1 MDGASVSKIPWNIN
15 SQPCNLALHLIARVQ
30 YPCKRGVFVVD
41 IEGRI
46 ARIDAER
53 HNQGLSI
60 QQLADMCQLSASTVS
75 RTLAG
80 KTEPTDYT
88 IHAMEESLG
97 IADSPMDSLPEE
109 QTIERYMK
117 LQDSRIARLRAF
129 YNRELAEKD
138 RWIRF
143 LCVLC
148 LFLIVLSLAL
158 CFMME
163 SPL

>member
-1 MDGASVSKIPWNIN
+1 M
-15 SQPCNLALHLIARVQ
+15 
-30 YPCKRGVFVVD
+30 D

-46 ARIDAER
+46 ARVDTER

-60 QQLADMCQLSASTVS
+60 QQLADMCQLSASTVG

-97 IADSPMDSLPEE
+97 IADEPMDSLPEE
-109 QTIERYMK
+109 QAIERYMK

-148 LFLIVLSLAL
+148 LFLIVLSLAMCL
-158 CFMME
+158 MME

>member
-1 MDGASVSKIPWNIN
+1 MQK
-15 SQPCNLALHLIARVQ
+15 
-30 YPCKRGVFVVD
+30 GVFVVD
-41 IEGRI
+41 IDGRI
-46 ARIDAER
+46 ERIDAER
-53 HNQGLSI
+53 HSQGLSI

-88 IHAMEESLG
+88 IHAMEQSLG
-97 IADSPMDSLPEE
+97 IADEPMDSLPEE
-109 QTIERYMK
+109 QKIERYMK

-148 LFLIVLSLAL
+148 LFLIVLSLSL
-158 CFMME
+158 CLMME

>member
-1 MDGASVSKIPWNIN
+1 M
-15 SQPCNLALHLIARVQ
+15 
-30 YPCKRGVFVVD
+30 D

-148 LFLIVLSLAL
+148 LFLIVLCLAL
-158 CFMME
+158 CLMME

>member
-1 MDGASVSKIPWNIN
+1 MDIGGI
-15 SQPCNLALHLIARVQ
+15 
-30 YPCKRGVFVVD
+30 
-41 IEGRI
+41 IE
-46 ARIDAER
+46 RIDTER
-53 HNQGLSI
+53 RKQGLSI

-80 KTEPTDYT
+80 KTAPT
-88 IHAMEESLG
+88 EEALG
-97 IADSPMDSLPEE
+97 IADFQPGGQQVGTLPDE
-109 QTIERYMK
+109 QAIERYMN
-117 LQDSRIARLRAF
+117 LQDSRVARLRAF

-148 LFLIVLSLAL
+148 LFLLVLSLAL
-158 CFMME
+158 CLMME

>member
-1 MDGASVSKIPWNIN
+1 M
-15 SQPCNLALHLIARVQ
+15 
-30 YPCKRGVFVVD
+30 D

-75 RTLAG
+75 RTLSG

-88 IHAMEESLG
+88 IHAMEQSLG
-97 IADSPMDSLPEE
+97 IADEPMDSLPEE
-109 QTIERYMK
+109 QKIERYMK
-117 LQDSRIARLRAF
+117 LQDSRIARPRAF

-148 LFLIVLSLAL
+148 LFLVVISLAL
-158 CFMME
+158 CLMME

>member
-1 MDGASVSKIPWNIN
+1 MDI
-15 SQPCNLALHLIARVQ
+15 
-30 YPCKRGVFVVD
+30 D
-41 IEGRI
+41 GRI
-46 ARIDAER
+46 ERIDAER
-53 HNQGLSI
+53 HSQGLSI

-97 IADSPMDSLPEE
+97 IADAPMDSLPEE

-148 LFLIVLSLAL
+148 LFLIVLSLSL
-158 CFMME
+158 CLMIE

>member
-1 MDGASVSKIPWNIN
+1 MN
-15 SQPCNLALHLIARVQ
+15 
-30 YPCKRGVFVVD
+30 
-41 IEGRI
+41 ERI
-46 ARIDAER
+46 KAIIQER
-53 HNQGLSI
+53 NKQGLSI
-60 QQLADMCQLSASTVS
+60 QQLADMCQISASTVS

-97 IADSPMDSLPEE
+97 IADVPMDSLPED

-148 LFLIVLSLAL
+148 LFLVVVSLAL
-158 CFMME
+158 CLMVE

>member
-1 MDGASVSKIPWNIN
+1 MDI
-15 SQPCNLALHLIARVQ
+15 
-30 YPCKRGVFVVD
+30 D
-41 IEGRI
+41 GRI
-46 ARIDAER
+46 ERIDAER

-129 YNRELAEKD
+129 YNRELAEKG

-148 LFLIVLSLAL
+148 LFLIVLSLSL
-158 CFMME
+158 CLMME

>member
-1 MDGASVSKIPWNIN
+1 MDIV
-15 SQPCNLALHLIARVQ
+15 
-30 YPCKRGVFVVD
+30 
-41 IEGRI
+41 GRI
-46 ARIDAER
+46 ERIDAER
-53 HNQGLSI
+53 HSQGLSI
-60 QQLADMCQLSASTVS
+60 QQLSDMCQLSASTVS

-80 KTEPTDYT
+80 KTEPKDYT
-88 IHAMEESLG
+88 IHAMEQSLG
-97 IADSPMDSLPEE
+97 IADEPMDSLPEE

-117 LQDSRIARLRAF
+117 LQDSRIARLWAF

-148 LFLIVLSLAL
+148 LFLIVLSLSL
-158 CFMME
+158 CLMME

>member
-1 MDGASVSKIPWNIN
+1 MQK
-15 SQPCNLALHLIARVQ
+15 
-30 YPCKRGVFVVD
+30 GVFFVD
-41 IEGRI
+41 IDGIIE
-46 ARIDAER
+46 RIDAER

-75 RTLAG
+75 RTLSG

-88 IHAMEESLG
+88 IHAMEQSLG
-97 IADSPMDSLPEE
+97 IADEPMGSLPEE

-148 LFLIVLSLAL
+148 LFLIVLSLSL
-158 CFMME
+158 CLMME

>member
-1 MDGASVSKIPWNIN
+1 M
-15 SQPCNLALHLIARVQ
+15 
-30 YPCKRGVFVVD
+30 D

-60 QQLADMCQLSASTVS
+60 QQLADMCQISASTVS

-97 IADSPMDSLPEE
+97 IADAPMDSLPEE

-148 LFLIVLSLAL
+148 LFLVVISLSLCL
-158 CFMME
+158 MVE

>member
-1 MDGASVSKIPWNIN
+1 MQK
-15 SQPCNLALHLIARVQ
+15 
-30 YPCKRGVFVVD
+30 GVFVVD
-41 IEGRI
+41 IDGRI
-46 ARIDAER
+46 ERIDAER
-53 HNQGLSI
+53 HSQGLSI
-60 QQLADMCQLSASTVS
+60 QQLADMCQISASTVS

-88 IHAMEESLG
+88 IHAMAHSLG
-97 IADSPMDSLPEE
+97 IADEPMDSLPEE
-109 QTIERYMK
+109 QKIERYMK

-143 LCVLC
+143 ICILC

-158 CFMME
+158 CLMME

>member
-1 MDGASVSKIPWNIN
+1 MDI
-15 SQPCNLALHLIARVQ
+15 
-30 YPCKRGVFVVD
+30 D
-41 IEGRI
+41 GRI
-46 ARIDAER
+46 ERIDAER
-53 HNQGLSI
+53 NSQGLSI

-88 IHAMEESLG
+88 IHAMEQSLG
-97 IADSPMDSLPEE
+97 IADEPMDSLPEE
-109 QTIERYMK
+109 QAVERYMK

-148 LFLIVLSLAL
+148 MFLVALSLAL
-158 CFMME
+158 CLMME

>member
-1 MDGASVSKIPWNIN
+1 MQK
-15 SQPCNLALHLIARVQ
+15 
-30 YPCKRGVFVVD
+30 GVFVVD

-53 HNQGLSI
+53 HSQGLSI

-88 IHAMEESLG
+88 MHAMEESLG
-97 IADSPMDSLPEE
+97 IADAPMDSLPEE

-148 LFLIVLSLAL
+148 LFLVVISLAL
-158 CFMME
+158 CLMVE

>member
-1 MDGASVSKIPWNIN
+1 MQK
-15 SQPCNLALHLIARVQ
+15 
-30 YPCKRGVFVVD
+30 GVFVVD
-41 IEGRI
+41 IDGRI
-46 ARIDAER
+46 ERIDAER
-53 HNQGLSI
+53 HSQGLSI

-88 IHAMEESLG
+88 MHAMEESLG
-97 IADSPMDSLPEE
+97 IADAPMDNLPEE

-148 LFLIVLSLAL
+148 LFLIVLSLSL
-158 CFMME
+158 CLMME

>member
-1 MDGASVSKIPWNIN
+1 MQK
-15 SQPCNLALHLIARVQ
+15 
-30 YPCKRGVFVVD
+30 GVFFVD
-41 IEGRI
+41 IDGRI
-46 ARIDAER
+46 ERIDAER
-53 HNQGLSI
+53 HSQGLSI

-88 IHAMEESLG
+88 MHAMEESLG
-97 IADSPMDSLPEE
+97 IADAPMDSLPEE

-148 LFLIVLSLAL
+148 LFLIVLSLSL
-158 CFMME
+158 CLMME

>member
-1 MDGASVSKIPWNIN
+1 MQK
-15 SQPCNLALHLIARVQ
+15 
-30 YPCKRGVFVVD
+30 GVFVVD

-60 QQLADMCQLSASTVS
+60 QQLADMCQISASTVS

-97 IADSPMDSLPEE
+97 IADAPMDSLPEE

-148 LFLIVLSLAL
+148 LFLVVISLSLCL
-158 CFMME
+158 MVE

>member
-1 MDGASVSKIPWNIN
+1 MDI
-15 SQPCNLALHLIARVQ
+15 
-30 YPCKRGVFVVD
+30 D
-41 IEGRI
+41 GRI

-60 QQLADMCQLSASTVS
+60 QQFADMCQLSASTVS

-117 LQDSRIARLRAF
+117 LQDSRIARLRSF

-158 CFMME
+158 CLMME

>member
-1 MDGASVSKIPWNIN
+1 MDI
-15 SQPCNLALHLIARVQ
+15 
-30 YPCKRGVFVVD
+30 D
-41 IEGRI
+41 GRI
-46 ARIDAER
+46 ERIDAER
-53 HNQGLSI
+53 HSQGLSI

-97 IADSPMDSLPEE
+97 IADAPMDSLPEE

-138 RWIRF
+138 RWIWF

-148 LFLIVLSLAL
+148 LFLVVISLAMCL
-158 CFMME
+158 MME

>member
-1 MDGASVSKIPWNIN
+1 MQK
-15 SQPCNLALHLIARVQ
+15 
-30 YPCKRGVFVVD
+30 GVFVVD

-97 IADSPMDSLPEE
+97 IADSPMDRLPEE

-138 RWIRF
+138 RGIRF

-148 LFLIVLSLAL
+148 LFLLVLSLAL
-158 CFMME
+158 CLMVE

>member
-1 MDGASVSKIPWNIN
+1 MDI
-15 SQPCNLALHLIARVQ
+15 
-30 YPCKRGVFVVD
+30 D
-41 IEGRI
+41 GRI
-46 ARIDAER
+46 ERIDAER

-88 IHAMEESLG
+88 MHAMEESLG
-97 IADSPMDSLPEE
+97 IADAPMDNLPEE

-129 YNRELAEKD
+129 YNRELAGKD

-143 LCVLC
+143 LCVLS

-158 CFMME
+158 CLMVE
-163 SPL
+163 SPF

>member
-1 MDGASVSKIPWNIN
+1 MDI
-15 SQPCNLALHLIARVQ
+15 
-30 YPCKRGVFVVD
+30 D
-41 IEGRI
+41 GRI
-46 ARIDAER
+46 ERIDAER
-53 HNQGLSI
+53 HSQGLSI
-60 QQLADMCQLSASTVS
+60 QQFADMCQLSASTVS

-88 IHAMEESLG
+88 IHAMEQSLG
-97 IADSPMDSLPEE
+97 IVDEPMGSLPEE
-109 QTIERYMK
+109 QAVERYMK

-148 LFLIVLSLAL
+148 MFLVSLSLAL
-158 CFMME
+158 CLMME

>member
-1 MDGASVSKIPWNIN
+1 MDI
-15 SQPCNLALHLIARVQ
+15 
-30 YPCKRGVFVVD
+30 D
-41 IEGRI
+41 GRI
-46 ARIDAER
+46 ERIDAER

-129 YNRELAEKD
+129 YNRELAEKG

-158 CFMME
+158 CLMME

>member
-1 MDGASVSKIPWNIN
+1 MDIG
-15 SQPCNLALHLIARVQ
+15 
-30 YPCKRGVFVVD
+30 
-41 IEGRI
+41 GRI
-46 ARIDAER
+46 ERIDAER

-97 IADSPMDSLPEE
+97 IADEPMDSLPEE

-138 RWIRF
+138 RWIQF

-148 LFLIVLSLAL
+148 LFLVVISLAL
-158 CFMME
+158 CLIVE

>member
-1 MDGASVSKIPWNIN
+1 MQK
-15 SQPCNLALHLIARVQ
+15 
-30 YPCKRGVFVVD
+30 GVFFVD
-41 IEGRI
+41 IVGRI
-46 ARIDAER
+46 ERIDAER
-53 HNQGLSI
+53 HSQGLSI

-88 IHAMEESLG
+88 IHAMEQSLG
-97 IADSPMDSLPEE
+97 IADEPMDSLPEE
-109 QTIERYMK
+109 QKIERYMK

-148 LFLIVLSLAL
+148 LFLIVLSLSL
-158 CFMME
+158 CLMME

>member
-1 MDGASVSKIPWNIN
+1 MDI
-15 SQPCNLALHLIARVQ
+15 
-30 YPCKRGVFVVD
+30 D
-41 IEGRI
+41 GRI
-46 ARIDAER
+46 ERIDAER
-53 HNQGLSI
+53 HSQGLSI

-97 IADSPMDSLPEE
+97 IADAPMDSLPEE

-148 LFLIVLSLAL
+148 LFLVVISLTLCLIV
-158 CFMME
+158 E

>member
-1 MDGASVSKIPWNIN
+1 MDI
-15 SQPCNLALHLIARVQ
+15 
-30 YPCKRGVFVVD
+30 D
-41 IEGRI
+41 GRI
-46 ARIDAER
+46 ERIDSER
-53 HNQGLSI
+53 HSQGLSI
-60 QQLADMCQLSASTVS
+60 QQLAHMCQLSASTVS

-88 IHAMEESLG
+88 IHAMEQSLG
-97 IADSPMDSLPEE
+97 IADEPMDSLPEE
-109 QTIERYMK
+109 QAVERYMK

-148 LFLIVLSLAL
+148 MFLVALSLAL
-158 CFMME
+158 CLMME